1 MGTRLKL
8 FGAGRTVPNDRSE
21 VNAFP
26 AIFLGIAACTIATSL
41 AGVYQ
46 RSMRIAALDVGDAR
60 VGVAISDELGLTTR
74 GLGVVRRK
82 GGVQDLEAIA
92 RLLAPYEPARLV
104 VGLPLNM
111 DGSEGPQAVKVRR
124 FGERI
129 GAHTSL
135 AVEFWDERLT
145 TVEAE
150 TVMRETGVARRKR
163 RGQVDQVAAAGILRS
178 YLAGRQ

>member
-8 FGAGRTVPNDRSE
+8 FGAGRTVPNDHSV

-26 AIFLGIAACTIATSL
+26 AIFLGIAACTIAGTP

-46 RSMRIAALDVGDAR
+46 QPMRIAALDVGDAR

-92 RLLAPYEPARLV
+92 RLLQPYGPERLV

-111 DGSEGPQAVKVRR
+111 DGSEGPQAAKVRR
-124 FGERI
+124 FTARLVE
-129 GAHTSL
+129 HTGL

-150 TVMRETGVARRKR
+150 EVMRETAVPRRQR
-163 RGQVDQVAAAGILRS
+163 RGLVDQVAAAGILRS
-178 YLAGRQ
+178 YLARRS

>member
-26 AIFLGIAACTIATSL
+26 AIFLGIAASTIAGTS

-46 RSMRIAALDVGDAR
+46 QPMRIAALDVGDAR

-74 GLGVVRRK
+74 GLGVVQRK

-92 RLLAPYEPARLV
+92 RLLQPYGPERLV

-124 FGERI
+124 FAERI
-129 GAHTSL
+129 GTHTSL
-135 AVEFWDERLT
+135 PVELWDERLT

-150 TVMRETGVARRKR
+150 AVMRETGVARRKR

-178 YLAGRQ
+178 YLAGRP